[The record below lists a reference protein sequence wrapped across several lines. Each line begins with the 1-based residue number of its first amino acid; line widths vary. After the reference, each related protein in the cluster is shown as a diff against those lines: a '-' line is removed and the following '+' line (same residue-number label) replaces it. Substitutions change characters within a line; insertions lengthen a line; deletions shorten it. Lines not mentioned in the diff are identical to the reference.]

1 MKTKL
6 QAGQIV
12 RVKKYWKREG
22 EADAYFIVIITED
35 RKGNCWLQ
43 AINSSRMYKA
53 GTSICIIDFNEF
65 EIVTPLAKNILHQE
79 VTIKEE
85 KYYDDVTDIVYQVD
99 YPEKE
104 IVYNKTSKGF
114 ISNVTYFMEYTI
126 CNGKLY
132 AEIPDILLP

>member
-1 MKTKL
+1 MKTTW
-6 QAGQIV
+6 QEGQIV
-12 RVKKYWKREG
+12 QFKNYNPKEG
-22 EADAYFIVIITED
+22 EAEAYFIVIVTED

-43 AINSSRMYKA
+43 AINSTRMYKA

-65 EIVTPLAKNILHQE
+65 EIVTPFAKNVLHQE

-85 KYYDDVTDIVYQVD
+85 KYFDDVTDMVYQVD

-104 IVYNKTSKGF
+104 IVYNKTLKGF
-114 ISNVTYFMEYTI
+114 ISNVTYFMEYPK